1 MDLIKQLLTSEEF
14 LGAIIAGIGLVLTF
28 IINRAAAAFT
38 LATGIQIEKAH
49 RDALH
54 TAIKSAVES
63 ALFHGPDVALGTLKA
78 HVVQHLRE
86 SVPDALAALVP
97 GDGVLDRL
105 VERYAREALN
115 KIGEPK

>member
-1 MDLIKQLLTSEEF
+1 MTI
-14 LGAIIAGIGLVLTF
+14 IGLVLTF
-28 IINRAAAAFT
+28 IIGRAAAAFT
-38 LATGIQIEKAH
+38 LATGIRIEQAH
-49 RDALH
+49 QESLH
-54 TAIKSAVES
+54 RAIKTAVES
-63 ALFHGPDVALGTLKA
+63 AIFHGPNVALGTLKA

-86 SVPDALAALVP
+86 SVPDALKALTP

>member
-1 MDLIKQLLTSEEF
+1 MDLIKQLLSSEE
-14 LGAIIAGIGLVLTF
+14 LIGLIITAVGIVLTL

-38 LATGIQIEKAH
+38 LATGIQIEKSH

-54 TAIKSAVES
+54 QAIKSAVES
-63 ALFHGPDVALGTLKA
+63 AMLHGPDVALGTLKA

-86 SVPDALAALVP
+86 SVPDAMKALVP

-115 KIGEPK
+115 RIGEPK

>member
-1 MDLIKQLLTSEEF
+1 MDLIKQLLTSEQF
-14 LGAIIAGIGLVLTF
+14 LGLIVTAIGLVLTI

-38 LATGIQIEKAH
+38 LATGIQIEKGH

-54 TAIKSAVES
+54 QAIKSAVES
-63 ALFHGPDVALGTLKA
+63 ALYHGPDVALGTLRA

-86 SVPDALAALVP
+86 SVPGALAALMP

-105 VERYAREALN
+105 IERYAHEALT